1 MTLFDDDID
10 QDEFDAE
17 EDKASGAPPLV
28 LDPRLNPDLLGFEA
42 VETQLIDWWQQG
54 TLPHTLILAGAQGIG
69 KATLAY
75 RLARF
80 VLATPEYAA
89 DDMFGAANIPQNLNI
104 PANHPVFQKVA
115 SGGHPDLISL
125 GRVVND
131 KTGVLQSEIV
141 VDSARDVPN
150 FLRRKASDGGW
161 RVVIIDE
168 AETLNRNAQ
177 NALLKILEEPP
188 AKALLILVTQTVGA
202 LIPTIRS
209 RARVVNLEAPKPE
222 VFNTILRK
230 YRPDISTGDIEL
242 LGRISGNAAG
252 RALALLDQGGMAAIH
267 EAINLIETLP
277 RTSDDALWKLAEKMS
292 VKSNPD
298 PLAGMFDIT
307 VWMLRDGARKAA
319 LNNAN
324 AALKNWLAT
333 LDALERHR
341 ALCDNGNLDRRHM
354 AMGAF
359 RILQNGLKAA

>member
-17 EDKASGAPPLV
+17 EDKASGTPPLV

-80 VLATPEYAA
+80 VLATPEHTA
-89 DDMFGAANIPQNLNI
+89 DDMFGAAPKPQNLNI
-104 PANHPVFQKVA
+104 SANHPVFQKVA

-141 VDSARDVPN
+141 VDSAREVPS

-209 RARVVNLEAPKPE
+209 RARVVNLEAPPLQ

-252 RALALLDQGGMAAIH
+252 RALALLDQGGMVAIR
-267 EAINLIETLP
+267 EALNLIETLP
-277 RTSDDALWKLAEKMS
+277 RMQDDALWQLAEKMA
-292 VKSNPD
+292 VKSSPD

-307 VWMLRDGARKAA
+307 VWMLQDGARQSAIQG
-319 LNNAN
+319 AN
-324 AALKNWLAT
+324 TSLKHYLST

-341 ALCDNGNLDRRHM
+341 ALCDNGSLDRRHM